1 MALQEA
7 IEAYTKGL
15 NQKGL
20 LRVRS
25 VLPKDDSSLLRF
37 DSNDYLSLT
46 QDTRIAKAYQQ
57 GYQLHPSGSGCSM
70 VLNGYHVAHQNAER
84 AFAQWLGVD
93 DCLLFSSGYAAN
105 LALTALL
112 GQLKASCFID
122 KGVHASI
129 YDGLTLSQVSFIRY
143 LHNDLDDLARKL
155 HLHPKYS
162 ALITE
167 GIFSMGGQMAPL
179 SSISALCSQ
188 NQVTLFVDEAHSI
201 GVLGQEGKGA
211 VDAHGLTQSL
221 VPLRIIP
228 LGKAFAGQGA
238 LIAGQANW
246 INALLQ
252 AARSLIYST
261 APSPALSYGLLKTL
275 EIVIASDE
283 KRTHLRTL
291 IEHFKGNVKHS
302 PLQWADSQTP
312 IQQLQLGSPHLALH
326 YASELKKQGI
336 SCSAIRQPTVSKKAS
351 GLRIVLN
358 YNHQPEQINQLF
370 QKIHAIYEHTPH

>member
-1 MALQEA
+1 MSLHDAVD
-7 IEAYTKGL
+7 AYTEDL
-15 NQKGL
+15 SQKGL
-20 LRVRS
+20 LRVRAIS
-25 VLPKDDSSLLRF
+25 SKDDLLRF

-46 QDTRIAKAYQQ
+46 QDMRIANAYQQ
-57 GYQLHPSGSGCSM
+57 GYQLHPSGSGGS
-70 VLNGYHVAHQNAER
+70 VLINGYHAAHQDVER

-93 DCLLFSSGYAAN
+93 ECLLFSSGYAAN

-129 YDGLTLSQVSFIRY
+129 YDGLALSQVAFIRY
-143 LHNDLDDLARKL
+143 LHNDLDDLSRKL
-155 HLHPKYS
+155 PLYPTHS

-179 SSISALCSQ
+179 SSISSLCSQ
-188 NQVTLFVDEAHSI
+188 NQVELFVDEAHSI
-201 GVLGQEGKGA
+201 GVLGKEGRGA
-211 VDAHGLTQSL
+211 VDLHGLTQSL

-228 LGKAFAGQGA
+228 LGKAFAAQGA

-261 APSPALSYGLLKTL
+261 ASSPALSYGLLKTL
-275 EIVIASDE
+275 EIVIASDA
-283 KRTHLRTL
+283 KRAHLRAL
-291 IEHFKGNVKHS
+291 IECFRDSIAHS
-302 PLQWADSQTP
+302 PFQWADSITP
-312 IQQLQLGSPHLALH
+312 IQQLHLGCPHLAMH
-326 YASELKKQGI
+326 YATELKKQGI

-358 YNHQPEQINQLF
+358 HSHYPEQIIQLF
-370 QKIHAIYEHTPH
+370 QQIHAMYEHTPH